1 MYRLF
6 PNKYIVKKKKKK
18 KKKEK
23 RDTHMFTLLSG
34 FSVLQLV
41 NVICNLIVILSAYKV
56 FINQGQ
62 VVQNLNEVVS

>member
-1 MYRLF
+1 
-6 PNKYIVKKKKKK
+6 
-18 KKKEK
+18 
-23 RDTHMFTLLSG
+23 MFTLLSG

-41 NVICNLIVILSAYKV
+41 NVICNLIVILSAYICLKV